1 VSLILVEVYDALRAV
16 NVPEEAARKAAEAL
30 AGYEQP
36 LAEIRSDLR
45 LLKWMVAT
53 TFAGVLSLVL
63 KAFL

>member
-1 VSLILVEVYDALRAV
+1 MS
-16 NVPEEAARKAAEAL
+16 
-30 AGYEQP
+30 

-45 LLKWMVAT
+45 LLKWMLGA